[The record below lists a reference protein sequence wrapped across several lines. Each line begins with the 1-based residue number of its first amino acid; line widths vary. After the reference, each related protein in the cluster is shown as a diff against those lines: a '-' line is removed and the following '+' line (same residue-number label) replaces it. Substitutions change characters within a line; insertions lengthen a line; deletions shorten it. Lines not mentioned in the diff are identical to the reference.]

1 MSSADELRARAS
13 RFAAARPAPA
23 AANAPDPGQVLA
35 TAVRPDGSELRVSLH
50 HYEGKPFLRI
60 APWQRGSDGAWW
72 PVKGK
77 GVSVKVRELG
87 AVAEGLAGAMDALD
101 RERGPGGG

>member
-1 MSSADELRARAS
+1 MSTADNLRTRSAQFTAS
-13 RFAAARPAPA
+13 RPAPA
-23 AANAPDPGQVLA
+23 ASKAPDPGQVLS
-35 TAVRPDGSELRVSLH
+35 TAVRPDGTELRVSLH

-87 AVAEGLAGAMDALD
+87 AVGEGLAAAMDALD
-101 RERGPGGG
+101 REPPR